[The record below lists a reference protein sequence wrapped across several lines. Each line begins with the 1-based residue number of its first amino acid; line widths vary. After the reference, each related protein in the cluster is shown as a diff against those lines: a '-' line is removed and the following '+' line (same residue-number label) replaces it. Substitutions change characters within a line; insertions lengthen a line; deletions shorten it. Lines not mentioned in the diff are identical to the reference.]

1 VPTTSHAPYC
11 YPFLAIRV
19 HPFDVPF
26 SRYYE
31 QMKVLFPVSSA
42 PRVIAPGRRRASPT
56 AIISDPQVL
65 NTHGLDLLVYVE
77 WSDSFR
83 HEKSGAVELGK
94 STIVTLRFLPPSPQL
109 FLGLG
114 RLCRSSD
121 ATPFDFFRLSTE
133 TSSRANSA
141 GSPVIPRK
149 SRTSITYLITF

>member
-1 VPTTSHAPYC
+1 
-11 YPFLAIRV
+11 
-19 HPFDVPF
+19 
-26 SRYYE
+26 
-31 QMKVLFPVSSA
+31 MKVLFPVSSA

-94 STIVTLRFLPPSPQL
+94 STIVTLR
-109 FLGLG
+109 
-114 RLCRSSD
+114 
-121 ATPFDFFRLSTE
+121 LSTE